1 MKNNN
6 NNYWMTATFSM
17 MMIISVLAGFTA
29 NLKFVKFNPSL
40 SVNVFLWLVLSLAAI
55 QVPVIVK
62 NLIEGLKDESKKTKK

>member
-29 NLKFVKFNPSL
+29 NLKFVKLNPSL